1 MEKPLP
7 QVLWIIAAVTGIAII
22 IGSIL
27 GAVLIFILPPTTKDT
42 LAVVLPSLSLI
53 GLLLG
58 LGLVWAGWSGWQH
71 LPAPTVYIRWG
82 WAVCLLLILLLV
94 GIAVLIPEDWQ
105 QRPIFALLH
114 LGLAAIPAFLLMT
127 LIVLSAGR
135 YRALTYR
142 ELIAAIGGG
151 AASIAMALP
160 IEIIGFAISLIA
172 IVLVTLVLPGGVNE
186 INRMVAIAEQ
196 WRLMPPTNTEQIVE
210 ILASPVVLVLLFL
223 MLVVI
228 APVVEE
234 VGKTLVMGALGLWHR
249 PSLTKAFIWGAA
261 CGLGFAIVESVTNG
275 ANGLGELWGW
285 LGGMGARA
293 LAATM
298 HMLTSG
304 IVGLGWGFFW
314 RKRRWVLPVAY
325 GIAILFHALW
335 NFNAVVSIGGAAI
348 STVSSS
354 LGFIVA
360 AIGMGLMVILA
371 LFAPFALIGIPV
383 LLRAH
388 EAESSQFTTHV
399 GG

>member
-7 QVLWIIAAVTGIAII
+7 QVLWIIAVVTGIALI
-22 IGSIL
+22 IGSVL
-27 GAVLIFILPPTTKDT
+27 SAVLIFVLPPATKDVLMVILPG
-42 LAVVLPSLSLI
+42 LSLI

-58 LGLVWAGWSGWQH
+58 LGLVWAGWSGWQL

-82 WAVCLLLILLLV
+82 WAICLILILLLV
-94 GIAVLIPEDWQ
+94 GIAVLIPAEWH
-105 QRPIFALLH
+105 QRPIFSLLH
-114 LGLAAIPAFLLMT
+114 LGLAAIPAFLLLT
-127 LIVLSAGR
+127 LVVWTAGR

-142 ELIAAIGGG
+142 ELIAAMSGG

-160 IEIIGFAISLIA
+160 IEIIGFAISVVA
-172 IVLVTLVLPGGVNE
+172 IVLVALVLPGGVAE
-186 INRMVAIAEQ
+186 INRIGALAEQ
-196 WRLMPPTNTEQIVE
+196 WTSMPPTDMEQIVE
-210 ILASPVVLVLLFL
+210 ALASPVVLVLLFL
-223 MLVVI
+223 VLVVI
-228 APVVEE
+228 APTAEE
-234 VGKTLVMGALGLWHR
+234 VGKTLVMGMMGFWHR
-249 PSLTKAFIWGAA
+249 PGLTKAFVWGAA
-261 CGLGFAIVESVTNG
+261 CGLGFGIVESVTNG

-293 LAATM
+293 LAVAM

-335 NFNAVVSIGGAAI
+335 NLNAVMTIGGTAI
-348 STVSSS
+348 GTASDS

-360 AIGMGLMVILA
+360 VIGMGLMVILA

-388 EAESSQFTTHV
+388 ETESSQPA
-399 GG
+399 